1 MRLRAL
7 SLPSRFWR
15 FYASSATS
23 NLADGIGRTALPLLG
38 ATYTRNPVLIS
49 GLVSFAFL
57 PWLLFALASGALVD
71 RFDRRYAMSVA
82 NGLRAVSTAVL
93 AALVITGH
101 ASIVAIYVASFLLG
115 LAETVYDSASR
126 AILPQVVSSADLD
139 RANALLTVE
148 ETLGQTFLGAPI
160 GSALFAVTV
169 SIPLVLNASG
179 FAIAALLILTLRG
192 AYRPARETA
201 PGSIRQEMRD
211 GVRWL
216 TNHVFLRTL
225 TVLSATTAVFGGMI
239 SGVLVLYCLEVLRLP
254 SADFGLVLLAA
265 GAGSIVGGIASPPCA
280 RRFGRGPV
288 LVVGGAV
295 TGVTTAAMA
304 FTRNGYVGA
313 ALFAVSA
320 AGVMVW
326 NVLTISV
333 RQALIPHHL
342 FGRVQGAYRTLV
354 WGAIAIGA
362 PIGGLIA
369 AATGVAPVLFIAGA
383 GLTLTTVWLARLT
396 AAHRAELE
404 FDVEQEALSPSS
416 AS

>member
-1 MRLRAL
+1 MTA
-7 SLPSRFWR
+7 LPSRFWR

-23 NLADGIGRTALPLLG
+23 NLADGIGRTALPLL
-38 ATYTRNPVLIS
+38 AASYTRNPVLIS

-71 RFDRRYAMSVA
+71 RFDRRYAMSIA
-82 NGLRAVSTAVL
+82 NGLRAVSSALLVVL
-93 AALVITGH
+93 VMLDS

-139 RANALLTVE
+139 RANALLTIE
-148 ETLGQTFLGAPI
+148 ETLGQTFLGAPV
-160 GSALFAVTV
+160 GSALFAVAV

-179 FAIAALLILTLRG
+179 FAIAAVLVLSLRG
-192 AYRPARETA
+192 AYRPVRDTE

-216 TNHVFLRTL
+216 VAHVFLRTL
-225 TVLSATTAVFGGMI
+225 TLLSATTAVFGGMI
-239 SGVLVLYCLEVLRLP
+239 SGVLVLYCLEVLHLP
-254 SADFGLVLLAA
+254 SADFGLVLLLA
-265 GAGSIVGGIASPPCA
+265 GAGGIVGGVASPPCA

-313 ALFAVSA
+313 SLFAVSA

-354 WGAIAIGA
+354 WGAIAVGA
-362 PIGGLIA
+362 PIGGVIA
-369 AATGVAPVLFIAGA
+369 TVTGVAPVLFIAGA
-383 GLTLTTVWLARLT
+383 GLTLATIWLARLT
-396 AAHRAELE
+396 AAHRSELE
-404 FDVEQEALSPSS
+404 FDADPDALSPTG
-416 AS
+416 AR

>member
-1 MRLRAL
+1 MSPRG
-7 SLPSRFWR
+7 SLPGPFWR

-23 NLADGIGRTALPLLG
+23 NLADGIGRTALPLL
-38 ATYTRNPVLIS
+38 AASYTRNPVLIS

-71 RFDRRYAMSVA
+71 RFDRRFAMSVA
-82 NGLRAVSTAVL
+82 NALRAVSSALLAVL
-93 AALVITGH
+93 VVTDN
-101 ASIVAIYVASFLLG
+101 ASIAAIYVASFLLG

-139 RANALLTVE
+139 RANSLLTVE
-148 ETLGQTFLGAPI
+148 ETLGQTFLGAPV
-160 GSALFAVTV
+160 GSALFAVAV

-192 AYRPARETA
+192 AYRPVRETA

-216 TNHVFLRTL
+216 VAHVFLRTL
-225 TVLSATTAVFGGMI
+225 TMLSATTAVFGGMI

-254 SADFGLVLLAA
+254 SADFGLVLLLA
-265 GAGSIVGGIASPPCA
+265 GAGSIIGGIAAPPLA

-288 LVVGGAV
+288 LVVGGV
-295 TGVTTAAMA
+295 LTGVTTAAMA

-313 ALFAVSA
+313 TFFAASA
-320 AGVMVW
+320 VGVMVW

-362 PIGGLIA
+362 PIGGAIA
-369 AATGVAPVLFIAGA
+369 AATGVAPVLLIAGV
-383 GLTLTTVWLARLT
+383 GLTLTTAWLARLT
-396 AAHRAELE
+396 IAHRRELE
-404 FDVEQEALSPSS
+404 FDADQGALSPSG

>member
-1 MRLRAL
+1 M
-7 SLPSRFWR
+7 SLPTRFWR

-23 NLADGIGRTALPLLG
+23 NLADGIGRTALPLL
-38 ATYTRNPVLIS
+38 AASFTRNPVLIS

-82 NGLRAVSTAVL
+82 NGLRAVSSALLAV
-93 AALVITGH
+93 LVITGD
-101 ASIVAIYVASFLLG
+101 ASIVSIYAASFLLG

-126 AILPQVVSSADLD
+126 AILPQVVSSAELD
-139 RANALLTVE
+139 RANSLLTVE
-148 ETLGQTFLGAPI
+148 ETLGQTFLGAPV
-160 GSALFAVTV
+160 GSALFAVSV
-169 SIPLVLNASG
+169 SVPLVLNASG
-179 FAIAALLILTLRG
+179 FAIAALLVLTLRG
-192 AYRPARETA
+192 AYRPLRETA
-201 PGSIRQEMRD
+201 PGSISQEMRE

-216 TNHVFLRTL
+216 VNHVFLRTL
-225 TVLSATTAVFGGMI
+225 TMLSATTAVFGGMV

-254 SADFGLVLLAA
+254 SADFGLVLLLA
-265 GAGSIVGGIASPPCA
+265 GAGGIVGGIASPPCA
-280 RRFGRGPV
+280 RRWGRGPV
-288 LVVGGAV
+288 LVAGGAI

-354 WGAIAIGA
+354 WGAIAAGA
-362 PIGGLIA
+362 PIGGVIA
-369 AATGVAPVLFIAGA
+369 TATGVAPVLFIAGA
-383 GLTLTTVWLARLT
+383 GLTLATVWLARLT
-396 AAHRAELE
+396 SAHRTELE
-404 FDVEQEALSPSS
+404 FDADPAALSRTG